1 VPYAEIAE
9 HYLTDRHQHCLIK
22 FITEVFSQS
31 FGGQAML
38 SSRRPNDDYQHSLSV
53 YIGKTESLIE
63 EVNPI
68 VANCSRLDS
77 ERQMIATQINAVRT
91 ESIKIKESSDNSAK
105 LIESLHQILVNM
117 ITHLDDIKRKPI
129 PGPKLMSLDSKY
141 IWKVNFHVLINNGRT
156 LQSEPFHTSQSGYR
170 IMISCDIHV
179 DEQNQKRYLSVS
191 FTILPGEFDAIL
203 SWPFM
208 FPITL
213 SIVDLTAAKKHVT
226 HSIPRSVILSQPK
239 NNMPSSYCA
248 KKFCLIDP
256 LLENGNNYIQDGFMF
271 IEVYMDFMAPG
282 VNPIPTKGP
291 LRTTIDPIQT
301 NILSDLS

>member
-1 VPYAEIAE
+1 M
-9 HYLTDRHQHCLIK
+9 K
-22 FITEVFSQS
+22 FIKEVFSQS
-31 FGGQAML
+31 FDGQSKL
-38 SSRRPNDDYQHSLSV
+38 TSRRSTDDYQHGLSV
-53 YIGKTESLIE
+53 CIEKTESLIE

-68 VANCSRLDS
+68 VASCSRLDS
-77 ERQMIATQINAVRT
+77 ERQLIATQINAVRT

-105 LIESLHQILVNM
+105 LIESLHEILVNM
-117 ITHLDDIKRKPI
+117 IKLLDDIKRKPI

-170 IMISCDIHV
+170 IMISCDIYV

-203 SWPFM
+203 SWPIM

-213 SIVDLTAAKKHVT
+213 SIVDLTAAKKHIT
-226 HSIPRSVILSQPK
+226 HSIPRSAILSQPI
-239 NNMPSSYCA
+239 NNIPSSHRIM
-248 KKFCLIDP
+248 KFCPIDS

-271 IEVYMDFMAPG
+271 IEVYVDFMAPG

-291 LRTTIDPIQT
+291 LRTTHDPIQT
-301 NILSDLS
+301 NILSDIS